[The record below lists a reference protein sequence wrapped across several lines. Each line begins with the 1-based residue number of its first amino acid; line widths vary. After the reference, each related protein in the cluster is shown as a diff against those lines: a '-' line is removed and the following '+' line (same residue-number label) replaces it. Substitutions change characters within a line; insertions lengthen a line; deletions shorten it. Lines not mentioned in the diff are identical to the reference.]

1 MQVPQPPR
9 QPPALTA
16 FAVQPSLQPQP
27 STLLGIPLT
36 GRVDTQFDA
45 GYFVTIQAGSQEF
58 KGGRDLNSHCHMT
71 KIPMHARDGRT
82 WPQPTS
88 CCERDL
94 HISRIV

>member
-16 FAVQPSLQPQP
+16 FAVQPTLQPQP

-58 KGGRDLNSHCHMT
+58 KGGRSLNFPCHMT
-71 KIPMHARDGRT
+71 NVLVHARDERT
-82 WPQPTS
+82 WPRLTS
-88 CCERDL
+88 CRSSEL
-94 HISRIV
+94 L

>member
-16 FAVQPSLQPQP
+16 FAVQPTLQPQP

-58 KGGRDLNSHCHMT
+58 KGGRELPLPYD
-71 KIPMHARDGRT
+71 KDPHACKRLADVASA
-82 WPQPTS
+82 QK
-88 CCERDL
+88 L
-94 HISRIV
+94 L